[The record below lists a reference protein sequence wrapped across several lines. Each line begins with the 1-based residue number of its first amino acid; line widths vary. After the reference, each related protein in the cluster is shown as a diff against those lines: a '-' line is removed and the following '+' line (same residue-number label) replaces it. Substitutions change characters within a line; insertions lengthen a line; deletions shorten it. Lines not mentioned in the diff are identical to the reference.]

1 MEKNEI
7 MAAAEAILFAS
18 GEPVA
23 IRRIAQAI
31 GVEPAVVEE
40 AAKGLAERF
49 RDGCIR
55 LLRLEDRLQLCS
67 APEYAQAVTRA
78 LEQRKPPKL
87 SAAALEVLA
96 IVAYFQPV
104 TRAYIDRVRGVDS
117 SYTVGVLIE
126 RGLIE
131 PAGKLEVPGHPTLYR
146 TGDTFLRTMNISG
159 LDELPELPDTGT
171 DEGIIALQN
180 KIEALQ
186 SGVLEGQ
193 MEISESGTESAVS
206 PPEGTE

>member
-1 MEKNEI
+1 MVNNEI
-7 MAAAEAILFAS
+7 KAAVEAVLFAS
-18 GEPVA
+18 GDPVPEW
-23 IRRIAQAI
+23 RIAQAI